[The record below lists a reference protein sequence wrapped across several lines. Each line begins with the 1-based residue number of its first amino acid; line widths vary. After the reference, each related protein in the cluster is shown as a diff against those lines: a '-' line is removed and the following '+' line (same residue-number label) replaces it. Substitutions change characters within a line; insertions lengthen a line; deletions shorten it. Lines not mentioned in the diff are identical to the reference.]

1 MRVRFQYKNGT
12 VRPMNKNHAGVLE
25 KLKKGRILPDEN
37 KPADITPPAD
47 DSGSTD
53 LQSLTDEQLHAF
65 AKAKNIKVHH
75 KIKGEKLIAAIT
87 AGLKAE

>member
-37 KPADITPPAD
+37 KPEDLPPPPG
-47 DSGSTD
+47 DSVSSD
-53 LQSLTDEQLHAF
+53 LQSLTDEQLHAL
-65 AKAKNIKVHH
+65 AKENDIKVHH
-75 KIKGEKLIAAIT
+75 KVKGEKLIAAVA